1 MDAFLVD
8 TSNLSISIRLLLLP
22 ILFLLV
28 TPTLVAIHAIPH
40 PLDPLDSSF
49 CAFLQP
55 CHSGHSGHSA
65 AIAAAKVKIDVKGE
79 PWLLLDS

>member
-1 MDAFLVD
+1 
-8 TSNLSISIRLLLLP
+8 
-22 ILFLLV
+22 
-28 TPTLVAIHAIPH
+28 
-40 PLDPLDSSF
+40 LDPLDSSF

-55 CHSGHSGHSA
+55 CHSGHSGHSGHSA